1 MARASSL
8 DTARKPGAAS
18 LTEATHTAL
27 KRDIVR
33 CDLEPGQRVTEIELA
48 ERYGTGRAAVRTA
61 LNRLHQE
68 RLVQVLPRQGYLVT
82 PITLKHVR
90 DSGAVRLLLEP
101 PAARAAAGNA
111 DIATLRRLE
120 QEYRSLSEV
129 RTGAHLEAF
138 MTANAE
144 FHLTVAR
151 AGENRRLEEMI
162 EGLLTEMERSFHLAF
177 RLRGNAAEQYE
188 IDKVGHAQIIEA
200 LEQGDGARAEVVMA
214 EHIAATDRLIIAG
227 LLGSA
232 VLDSVNLS
240 ATRSPSAVV

>member
-1 MARASSL
+1 MARASLPAS
-8 DTARKPGAAS
+8 ARKPGPAS
-18 LTEATHTAL
+18 LTEATYAAL
-27 KRDIVR
+27 KRDIVC

-48 ERYGTGRAAVRTA
+48 DRYGTGRAAVRTA

-101 PAARAAAGNA
+101 PAARAAVGNA
-111 DIATLRRLE
+111 DIAALRRLE
-120 QEYRSLSEV
+120 REYRSLSEV
-129 RTGAHLEAF
+129 RTGEHLEAL

-151 AGENRRLEEMI
+151 ASENRRLEETI
-162 EGLLTEMERSFHLAF
+162 DGLLTEMERSFHLAF
-177 RLRGNAAEQYE
+177 RLRGDAAEQYE
-188 IDKVGHAQIIEA
+188 VDHVGHGQIIQA
-200 LEQGDGARAEVVMA
+200 LEEGDGERAEMVMA
-214 EHIAATDRLIIAG
+214 EHVAATDRLIMAG

-232 VLDSVNLS
+232 VLESVNLTV
-240 ATRSPSAVV
+240 TRAPSGVV